1 VVEASPKKTVTK
13 ETTVEEVST
22 EESESAAKDSNI

>member
-13 ETTVEEVST
+13 ETTVEEIPT
-22 EESESAAKDSNI
+22 EEPAAKDSNI